1 MTTTPQASAS
11 PTGSA
16 SSLDRFVARAGQL
29 YSLPAVAIEVLE
41 LTSNPKL
48 DSRALKECIENDPA
62 LTTKI
67 LRVVNSSLFG
77 LSRAVSDLNQALA
90 LLGTKPLKLLVLGF
104 SLPNELLGGVSPKV
118 LNRYWRRTL
127 TKAVTARELRRKLW
141 RGDGDEAFIAGLL
154 QDVGVLVLVKEL
166 GDTYSRFLEKVQ
178 AERGDLPALEH
189 ASLGFT
195 HTELSARLLDAW
207 NLPEAIV
214 QAVASGPSGAASAEA
229 QRLVDVLCLAE
240 LIAAVLIDERPSALT
255 ELLERGAA
263 FGFSS
268 DELNQLVETLEEKV
282 RQLADVLSLSPP
294 QGVNYRDVLVSAYAR
309 LSEVAEDAVPEAV
322 RIERMRRTPLD
333 EPPLAPVAKAQ
344 SPFGTSGDSLAAD
357 GDRPD
362 FDPGF
367 EGQVASAV
375 AACRQY
381 RQPLSLLLVEIDH
394 PTQLL
399 FRHGPKLAR
408 SFAELVRNM
417 CQAVDRPGAECFAT
431 REAQCAVVLSGFDR
445 DDAVELANDL
455 VKGARRLGT
464 PSSAGVGPITV
475 SVGVASISVPPK
487 NFPAQEIIKRA
498 DRCLYG
504 AKSAGGNGLKS
515 IEIC

>member
-1 MTTTPQASAS
+1 MTTSPPDSANS
-11 PTGSA
+11 TGSA
-16 SSLDRFVARAGQL
+16 SSLERFVARAGQL

-41 LTSNPKL
+41 LTSNPQL

-127 TKAVTARELRRKLW
+127 TKAVTARELHRKLW
-141 RGDGDEAFIAGLL
+141 RGEGDEAFIAGLL
-154 QDVGVLVLVKEL
+154 DDVGVLVLVKEL

-178 AERGDLPALEH
+178 AEHGDLPALEQ

-195 HTELSARLLDAW
+195 HAELSARLLDGW
-207 NLPEAIV
+207 NLPEPIV
-214 QAVASGPSGAASAEA
+214 QAVAGGATGAAVTPEA
-229 QRLVDVLCLAE
+229 QRLIDVLQLAE
-240 LIAAVLIDERPSALT
+240 LIAGVLIDERPDALP

-282 RQLADVLSLSPP
+282 RQLAEVLSLSPP
-294 QGVNYRDVLVSAYAR
+294 QGVHYRDVLVTAYAR
-309 LSEVAEDAVPEAV
+309 LAEAAEAAVPDAVRV
-322 RIERMRRTPLD
+322 ERMRRTPL
-333 EPPLAPVAKAQ
+333 EVPQLPSMTPPQPHHD
-344 SPFGTSGDSLAAD
+344 PTTGDAD
-357 GDRPD
+357 SPD

-367 EGQVASAV
+367 EGQVANAV

-381 RQPLSLLLVEIDH
+381 RQPLSLFLVEMDH

-445 DDAVELANDL
+445 DEAVDLAGDL
-455 VKGARRLGT
+455 VKGARRLGA
-464 PSSAGVGPITV
+464 SKGAVVGPITV
-475 SVGVASISVPPK
+475 SVGVASMSVPPK
-487 NFPAQEIIKRA
+487 NFPAQELIKRA